1 MGYGHSSTHK
11 MHVFKTKLLEFIN
24 ELLVLFED
32 KNKIVYR
39 RLIHYHHQIKNKL
52 TDDDLYEVA
61 IEFLSHENV
70 RGMISTHN
78 HRIMKG
84 IRRRPGREFFR
95 LHTTKQR
102 PDLSNG
108 CRRSHTYVT
117 LCGVAK
123 NEGSFVPLQSS
134 FFL

>member
-84 IRRRPGREFFR
+84 TQMAMDVDLLWESCTLKNKSIIWKWVDAIVNT
-95 LHTTKQR
+95 L
-102 PDLSNG
+102 DLSSCIIN
-108 CRRSHTYVT
+108 
-117 LCGVAK
+117 K
-123 NEGSFVPLQSS
+123 NID
-134 FFL
+134 